1 MLPKGARSVVD
12 TLSLFYKIFF
22 SLTILP
28 QFQTS
33 KAPYV
38 WKGSRGEDPCL
49 RLPKGARWMMDTLS
63 TQLVLEDPHNQ
74 SCVLLYIYVLS
85 YNHFTTTIDQS
96 KKEAKVESL
105 YKRPLLA
112 LKGTRRI
119 MDSIP
124 SWVKGEHRWKPPDL
138 PCQKDQDRWWKHFLF
153 LFYDDS

>member
-1 MLPKGARSVVD
+1 
-12 TLSLFYKIFF
+12 
-22 SLTILP
+22 
-28 QFQTS
+28 
-33 KAPYV
+33 
-38 WKGSRGEDPCL
+38 
-49 RLPKGARWMMDTLS
+49 MMDTLS

-124 SWVKGEHRWKPPDL
+124 S
-138 PCQKDQDRWWKHFLF
+138 
-153 LFYDDS
+153 